1 VTAKRKLKQVDFQ
14 YDGKDL
20 RGLRNDISL
29 GSAGE
34 QRQESNAVPGRW
46 KIHRRRRG
54 WKGAFLSPQKVG
66 RRSPEKTV
74 VVSMDAV
81 GLTCCQDPSVP
92 VRHTGRKMRAP
103 WPAFARR
110 EREKKPAIPVKR
122 HAGHKKRAPVGMT
135 ELEQTH
141 PCKSQ
146 RRKATRALPDY
157 RSLITDILR
166 WVYALQIESA

>member
-1 VTAKRKLKQVDFQ
+1 
-14 YDGKDL
+14 
-20 RGLRNDISL
+20 
-29 GSAGE
+29 
-34 QRQESNAVPGRW
+34 
-46 KIHRRRRG
+46 
-54 WKGAFLSPQKVG
+54 
-66 RRSPEKTV
+66 
-74 VVSMDAV
+74 MDAV

-92 VRHTGRKMRAP
+92 VRHT
-103 WPAFARR
+103 
-110 EREKKPAIPVKR
+110 
-122 HAGHKKRAPVGMT
+122 GHKKRAPVGMT